1 METKPWAIALVV
13 FVTLITTSAQLLYK
27 YGVSGSSIGEL
38 LKGGVVSTALTL
50 FMNPWVILGLMLYG
64 VGAVLLVIAFKGGE
78 ATVLFPIIATSY
90 LWVVLASYYLYD
102 TSIGWV
108 KLLGVLVLMS
118 GVVLIGTGGS
128 K

>member
-1 METKPWAIALVV
+1 M
-13 FVTLITTSAQLLYK
+13 
-27 YGVSGSSIGEL
+27 
-38 LKGGVVSTALTL
+38 TL
-50 FMNPWVILGLMLYG
+50 FLNMGHLGLMLYG